1 MKKIVKPHKTRKSS
15 ASIDVPSF
23 ARGKDQILKSPA
35 RLQRRKKNELGEF
48 DTGKD
53 DIIKSVNYSTNKFW
67 NQGGP
72 QRLYH
77 YFISNGIPRNQA
89 LGIIG
94 NIAQESAFNPNKSN
108 GNAFGYVQNGK
119 MIQDYINTVYGGSGE
134 KEQMKYL
141 VDGLKHQLPAAKNY
155 RQLQNRFDKF
165 NKLAIQG
172 VTPENVASLFDR
184 IYERSEGVDDLQRRT
199 YAGNYSQMI
208 PENSDLVQTP
218 NGYGYIRSYNEDG
231 SVNVLDNDRKTRTF
245 KSLELPE
252 VVVTAERRPYK
263 SYFDGSI
270 KNTLN
275 TIGSMFGLGYDG
287 GKDDS
292 IIQNTAAYNQWRST
306 LPKNLQT
313 ETPDYD
319 LYGAF
324 KAGLQ
329 PEWNDEDKSY
339 HLGSRDPK
347 TGRILKKPG
356 HPTFSKAIYTDMSL
370 GYYPVY
376 KDGEIYTENPFKYD
390 KGKDSGIH
398 IKKKNRGKFTAAAK
412 RAGMGVQA
420 YARKILNAPKG
431 KYSSTLRK
439 RANFAANAAKW
450 H

>member
-1 MKKIVKPHKTRKSS
+1 MIMKKIVKPHKARKPS
-15 ASIDVPSF
+15 ASTDVPSF
-23 ARGKDQILKSPA
+23 ARGKDQILKNPA
-35 RLQRRKKNELGEF
+35 RLQKRNRNESGEF

-53 DIIKSVNYSTNKFW
+53 DIVKSVNYSTNKFW
-67 NQGGP
+67 NQGSP

-141 VDGLKHQLPAAKNY
+141 VDGLKHQLPVAKNY

-218 NGYGYIRSYNEDG
+218 SGYGYIRSYNEDG

-252 VVVTAERRPYK
+252 VVVTANRYPYK
-263 SYFDGSI
+263 SYFDGSLMS
-270 KNTLN
+270 TLN
-275 TIGSMFGLGYDG
+275 TIGSMFGL
-287 GKDDS
+287 
-292 IIQNTAAYNQWRST
+292 A
-306 LPKNLQT
+306 
-313 ETPDYD
+313 
-319 LYGAF
+319 
-324 KAGLQ
+324 
-329 PEWNDEDKSY
+329 
-339 HLGSRDPK
+339 
-347 TGRILKKPG
+347 
-356 HPTFSKAIYTDMSL
+356 
-370 GYYPVY
+370 
-376 KDGEIYTENPFKYD
+376 YD

-398 IKKKNRGKFTAAAK
+398 IKKANRGKFTAAAK

-420 YARKILNAPKG
+420 YARKILSAPKG
-431 KYSSTLRK
+431 KYSPQLRR
-439 RANFAANAAKW
+439 RANFARNASKFK